1 MNSFLF
7 IERLFQV
14 LCQSRKLETVSQ
26 LLDEQFS
33 YEVVNNSLKD
43 IAKSEIFK

>member
-7 IERLFQV
+7 IETCFKFCVKAENL
-14 LCQSRKLETVSQ
+14 KPVSQ